1 MWCIKNSIKNIYR
14 YRSKYSA
21 FGILY
26 LVIILVFSVCVSVFI
41 QMRKINDNVAEE
53 YASIAE
59 FDTNVHISDG
69 QKRLRFTKDD
79 FLKFKE
85 KNYIDEI
92 KFFKYIFD
100 PNYLRE
106 NVSEIKKELHISG
119 EIIQWEASPQ
129 PFNIHGYNMSLLYL
143 ETDEFALEK
152 GRMFEK
158 DDEVVIEK
166 NRKNQD
172 YPEWNDLDLDDKII
186 LKNDNGIYKE
196 FTIVGIKEQNPKDTD
211 KIYRFMIYT
220 TLESAE
226 YFDVIASETKTSYI
240 SYGTDNLDV
249 LNEKDFINLGY
260 ETLIYLDSLDNFIL
274 LKNEL
279 YNEGVRIKLFFT
291 AATAL
296 INLTNTTQIWS
307 VIFMAFSGFV
317 ILCMTIISTNI
328 LLNTR
333 KYEIAVLR
341 SVGMKK
347 SRIILNFL
355 IENMVFIWGITFIAL
370 IATQFISIIFTNRVF
385 EDMRA
390 FISDESF
397 ETLTRGGNFAL
408 ILQNIGFVFG
418 GTTVVVVLSLIFT
431 CVNIVRFEPLKI
443 FNKQY

>member
-14 YRSKYSA
+14 YRSKYRA
-21 FGILY
+21 FGVLY

-41 QMRKINDNVAEE
+41 QMRKINDTILKE
-53 YASIAE
+53 YASVVE
-59 FDTNVHISDG
+59 FDTNVNISDDRE
-69 QKRLRFTKDD
+69 RLRFTKDD

-100 PNYLRE
+100 PNYLGE

-119 EIIQWEASPQ
+119 KIIEWEASPQ
-129 PFNIHGYNMSLLYL
+129 PFNIHGYDISLLYL

-226 YFDVIASETKTSYI
+226 YFDVIASKTKTSYI
-240 SYGTDNLDV
+240 SYGTDDLNV

-260 ETLIYLDSLDNFIL
+260 KTLIYLDSPDNFIL
-274 LKNEL
+274 LRNKL
-279 YNEGVRIKLFFT
+279 HGEGVRIKLFFT
-291 AATAL
+291 AATTL
-296 INLTNTTQIWS
+296 INLTNTMQTWS
-307 VIFMAFSGFV
+307 ATFMAFSGFV

-347 SRIILNFL
+347 SQIILNYL
-355 IENMVFIWGITFIAL
+355 IENIVFIWGITLIAL
-370 IATQFISIIFTNRVF
+370 IAAQFISLIFTSRVF
-385 EDMRA
+385 EDMQV

-397 ETLTRGGNFAL
+397 ETLIRGGNFEP
-408 ILQNIGFVFG
+408 ILQNIGFVFA
-418 GTTVVVVLSLIFT
+418 GTTMVVVLSLIFT